1 MTTKRR
7 NVYRCEWCRGE
18 VTEDIEYVPSCGD
31 RGYCEVCGQTV
42 TLLERRE
49 LLPEQARVERDDS
62 EAAESS
68 STLVRAF
75 VGGGGAC
82 GLERPGHEPECPQ
95 RLAERAEAAGLDPA
109 DMSEVL
115 ASGSDWD
122 GLWAR

>member
-49 LLPEQARVERDDS
+49 PLPEQARVERDDS
-62 EAAESS
+62 GAAESTEARGRGGGS
-68 STLVRAF
+68 GAGLSDGEFEALLQDERRVHAEITSGQRRRRQ
-75 VGGGGAC
+75 VGGLG
-82 GLERPGHEPECPQ
+82 R
-95 RLAERAEAAGLDPA
+95 
-109 DMSEVL
+109 
-115 ASGSDWD
+115 
-122 GLWAR
+122 